1 MSQRR
6 KFGTAFKA
14 KVAIEA
20 IKGEKTINEIA
31 SIYEVHPNQV
41 SLWKKQALEKLPEAM
56 ADGRTKQARDSKPID
71 EEKLHQKIGQQAV
84 ETHHV
89 PTRLDVLIRSEA
101 CGGLFGKCQQVRQ
114 VALCGKRITQA
125 AQAPELIGCPA
136 ESPLTD
142 SGSRAFKRLVA
153 KLRLNPDE
161 DFLMGI
167 QRLRSPNSIHR
178 LSDLALGDELLR
190 QLRKV

>member
-1 MSQRR
+1 MKGSRIMSQRR

-84 ETHHV
+84 E
-89 PTRLDVLIRSEA
+89 I
-101 CGGLFGKCQQVRQ
+101 
-114 VALCGKRITQA
+114 
-125 AQAPELIGCPA
+125 
-136 ESPLTD
+136 
-142 SGSRAFKRLVA
+142 
-153 KLRLNPDE
+153 
-161 DFLMGI
+161 DFLKKK
-167 QRLRSPNSIHR
+167 
-178 LSDLALGDELLR
+178 LR
-190 QLRKV
+190 QLGLLEE